1 MPEERIAVG
10 DFVRIN
16 PESSVHPRA
25 TDADIGANT
34 AAFLV
39 TAYDKVTKIA
49 TISRQG
55 AVFGDYPE
63 DALIKV
69 DAPVDNTVEAPPD
82 PLPGEGTGALSSR
95 GDKSPLNPFPAKPSQ
110 TPAPKPAPKR

>member
-1 MPEERIAVG
+1 MADRIAVG

-25 TDADIGANT
+25 TDADIGAST

-69 DAPVDNTVEAPPD
+69 EAPVDNTVEAPPD
-82 PLPGEGTGALSSR
+82 PLPGEGTGAPLASR
-95 GDKSPLNPFPAKPSQ
+95 EGKSPLNPFPAKPNQ